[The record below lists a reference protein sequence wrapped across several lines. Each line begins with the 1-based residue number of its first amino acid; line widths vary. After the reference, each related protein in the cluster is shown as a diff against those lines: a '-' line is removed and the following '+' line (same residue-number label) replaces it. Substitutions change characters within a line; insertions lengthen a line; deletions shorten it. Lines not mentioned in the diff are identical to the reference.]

1 MHGEPVMWSFV
12 SDAPSFVQL
21 VMLMSCVVMGL
32 SHIVRPQMWADYFAA
47 LHAEGTRGVITRT
60 FTLELWAALLIVSLH
75 QVWQGPAIVV
85 TIYGWLLL
93 AKVTVSML
101 VPELGLRSL
110 AMASQGSRAFVF
122 AGCVLLG
129 IAACAG
135 AALFSP
141 NP

>member
-1 MHGEPVMWSFV
+1 MLSLV

-21 VMLMSCVVMGL
+21 VVLMSCVVMGL
-32 SHIVRPQMWADYFAA
+32 SHIIRPQMWVDYFTS

-60 FTLELWAALLIVSLH
+60 FTLELWAALLIVALH
-75 QVWQGPAIVV
+75 QVWHGPAIVV

-101 VPELGLRSL
+101 IPELGLRSL
-110 AMASQGSRAFVF
+110 AMASQGPRAFVI
-122 AGCVLLG
+122 AGCVLLA

-135 AALFSP
+135 AALFSKA
-141 NP
+141 